1 MRTAPAVSAR
11 TLLVLGTGAA
21 LAYVAGLVLQ
31 APALRL
37 WVKPWPVLALATW
50 VASAA
55 GARAPYA
62 RRIALGLG
70 LSAAGDV
77 LLELPSGFLPGLCA
91 FLLAHC
97 AYLAAFLGETRAPR
111 LLRGLPFLAYGVA
124 LYALLARGLGALAAP
139 VGVYAAALSA
149 MQWRAAACLGS
160 GARGATAERLG
171 FGGAL
176 LFALSDS
183 LIGLD
188 RFHAPLPGARYA
200 IIALYWA
207 GQVGLALSTRA
218 GR

>member
-1 MRTAPAVSAR
+1 MSTRGLAA
-11 TLLVLGTGAA
+11 LGLSAA
-21 LAYVAGLVLQ
+21 LAYVAGLWWQ
-31 APALRL
+31 APTLRL
-37 WVKPWPVLALATW
+37 WVKPLPVLALAAW
-50 VASAA
+50 VTSPS
-55 GARAPYA
+55 GARGPYA
-62 RRIALGLG
+62 RRIALGLL
-70 LSAAGDV
+70 LSALGDV
-77 LLELPSGFLPGLCA
+77 LLELPSGFVPGLCA

-111 LLRGLPFLAYGVA
+111 LLRGLPFLAYGLA

-160 GARGATAERLG
+160 GMRGATAERLG

-207 GQVGLALSTRA
+207 GQTGLAFSVRA
-218 GR
+218 RR